1 MTSWWRRTRAGGVAS
16 CRASI
21 YSAGMGYS
29 ARMGWR
35 QASDGPG
42 HTLVRAAR
50 LLAVALAWPAA
61 VSAALSMSAGV
72 AALQAAEFRFDG
84 LPLTVPDGFVVEQA
98 AGPALVER
106 PVTIALDDEG
116 RLYVADSS
124 GSNAPLT
131 EQQLDP
137 RHRVWRLEDVDGDG
151 VYDRRTL
158 FADGLMMLQGTL
170 WHDGSL
176 YVCAAPEILRFTDI
190 DGDGVADER
199 VVWHDGQ
206 TLTGCG
212 NDLHGPYAGPDGRLY
227 FTKGAF
233 AEQRHDLVD
242 RPGWTTRAAHVFRK
256 RPDGR
261 DLEVVL
267 TGGMDN
273 PVDVAFTATGERLLA
288 ATFLQR
294 PADGRRD
301 GVVHAVYGGVYGKDH
316 GVLAGHERTGDLMPV
331 LIHLSAAAACGIHV
345 HSGFGLPRDHAGN
358 AFVCS
363 FNLRSVSRH
372 VLVSD
377 GAGFTARDEPFLT
390 GDSGDFHPTDVIED
404 ADGSLLIVDT
414 GGWYRLCCPSSQLE
428 KPAALGGIYR
438 VRPATT
444 LASRD
449 RDDLRGQTLA
459 WTGVGPEVLV
469 RRLGDPRP
477 VVVDRSM
484 RTLARSADAAVGPL
498 AMAIGD
504 ATSAPAARQA
514 AVWTLA
520 RIDGDAARAVVRQ
533 ALGDPAASVRHAAAH
548 VAGLHRDPRA
558 VPALV
563 NLLTGDDAGGL
574 RAAAEA
580 LGRIGGAEAVAA
592 VLAACPRAAAR
603 PGHRAAAASVG
614 PPDGPGTDRI
624 AEHSL
629 TYALIEAG
637 LAPPV
642 AAAVTDPDPRIRR
655 AAVVAIDQ
663 MPLRHPGVVLPE
675 GFVVRDH
682 VVAACR
688 DDDAGLRDAGLW
700 LVSEHPEWADAVAGD
715 VAGLLAR
722 ITAARAA
729 EPPRVDEA
737 DAIIARLARIADQPA
752 IAAAIGA
759 SAVTDGTDSTIWAA
773 AIDVMEAARP
783 SSVPD
788 AWVEGVAARLA
799 AGSVAEVRVL
809 AGLALSGPQ
818 RDRLRPLLL
827 RIAADP
833 TGLPAACTR
842 AARAAGDPQELPEA
856 VIQRLL
862 AILVSGPTEGG
873 AADVSP
879 LDRAAAAELLAA
891 APISAE
897 VADRLADACGS
908 LPASDAAV
916 LLAGL
921 TARGGDVVGRAVAAL
936 ADAARPEGL
945 PRELLSAAIAAVPAE
960 YAAVGR
966 RLLDRV
972 EAARGAEREAF
983 ERLVASLP
991 EGDASRGHAV
1001 YFSNK
1006 SACTTCHALGY
1017 AGGRVGPDLTRIGGI
1032 RSPRD
1037 LLEAIVLPS
1046 ASFVRSYE
1054 PVVVLTTDGR
1064 VFAGVLRE
1072 ENAAELML
1080 QTSATATERIPRG
1093 MVESIDAGT
1102 VSIMPQGYGT
1112 LLSPQE
1118 LADLVAFLGNAK

>member
-1 MTSWWRRTRAGGVAS
+1 MRRLES
-16 CRASI
+16 
-21 YSAGMGYS
+21 
-29 ARMGWR
+29 
-35 QASDGPG
+35 SDVPERS
-42 HTLVRAAR
+42 RAAAGRR
-50 LLAVALAWPAA
+50 LARAVVGPVLM
-61 VSAALSMSAGV
+61 LV
-72 AALQAAEFRFDG
+72 AAAGSPLAAAEFHVGG

-98 AGPALVER
+98 AGPTLVER
-106 PVTIALDDEG
+106 PVTLALDDEG

-124 GSNAPLT
+124 GSNAPLA
-131 EQQLDP
+131 EQTLDP

-170 WHDGSL
+170 WHEGSL
-176 YVCAAPEILRFTDI
+176 YVCAAPEILRFTDT

-199 VVWHDGQ
+199 VVWHDGR

-233 AEQRHDLVD
+233 AEQQHDLAD

-331 LIHLSAAAACGIHV
+331 LIHLSAAAACGLHV
-345 HSGFGLPRDHAGN
+345 HSGYGLPPGHAGN

-372 VLVSD
+372 VLEPA
-377 GAGFTARDEPFLT
+377 GAGFTTRDEPFLT
-390 GDSGDFHPTDVIED
+390 ADSADFHPTDVIED
-404 ADGSLLIVDT
+404 ADGSLLVVDT

-438 VRPATT
+438 VRPAAAP
-444 LASRD
+444 ASRGG
-449 RDDLRGQTLA
+449 DDPRGRGLDWA
-459 WTGVGPEVLV
+459 GAGPEELV
-469 RRLGDPRP
+469 DRLGDPRP
-477 VVVDRSM
+477 AVVDRAV
-484 RTLARSADAAVGPL
+484 RAVARRGGAAVGPL
-498 AMAIGD
+498 AAAVVA

-514 AVWTLA
+514 AVWALA
-520 RIDGDAARAVVRQ
+520 RIDGADARAAVRQ
-533 ALGDPAASVRHAAAH
+533 ALRDPAAPVRHAAAH
-548 VAGLHRDPRA
+548 VAGLHRDPLA
-558 VPALV
+558 VSALAG
-563 NLLTGDDAGGL
+563 LLEDDDAGGM

-592 VLAACPRAAAR
+592 VLAACPRAATD
-603 PGHRAAAASVG
+603 PGRHGSAAA
-614 PPDGPGTDRI
+614 DGLPAGRGTDRI

-637 LAPPV
+637 LVTPV
-642 AAAVTDPDPRIRR
+642 AAAVTHPDPRVRR
-655 AAVVAIDQ
+655 AALVAIDQ
-663 MPLRHPGVVLPE
+663 MPLRHPGLVLPE
-675 GFVVRDH
+675 GFALREH

-700 LVSEHPEWADAVAGD
+700 LVSEHPEWAEAVAGD

-722 ITAARAA
+722 IAAARAA
-729 EPPRVDEA
+729 APPRVDEA
-737 DAIIARLARIADQPA
+737 DAIIARLARLADQPP

-759 SAVTDGTDSTIWAA
+759 IATADGLDLAAWAA
-773 AIDVMEAARP
+773 ALDVMETARP
-783 SSVPD
+783 AAVPE
-788 AWVEGVAARLA
+788 AWIEAFAARLA

-809 AGLALSGPQ
+809 AGLALAPPQ
-818 RDRLRPLLL
+818 QQRLRPLLVG
-827 RIAADP
+827 IAADP
-833 TGLPAACTR
+833 TGLPSVCTR
-842 AARAAGDPQELPEA
+842 AARAAGGPRELPDA
-856 VIQRLL
+856 VIERLL
-862 AILVSGPTEGG
+862 TILLAGPVEG
-873 AADVSP
+873 ATADVSP
-879 LDRAAAAELLAA
+879 LDRSAAAELLAA
-891 APISAE
+891 AAVSAD
-897 VADRLADACGS
+897 VADRMAAACGS
-908 LPASDAAV
+908 LPAGDAAV
-916 LLAGL
+916 LLAAL
-921 TARGGDVVGRAVAAL
+921 IDHGGDAVGRAVAAL
-936 ADAARPEGL
+936 ADAGRPEGL
-945 PRELLSAAIAAVPAE
+945 PPDLLAAAVAALPAE
-960 YAAVGR
+960 HAATGR
-966 RLLDRV
+966 RLLERV
-972 EAARGAEREAF
+972 EAVRGTEREAF
-983 ERLVASLP
+983 ERLAAALP
-991 EGDASRGHAV
+991 TGDAGRGHAV
-1001 YFSNK
+1001 YFSNR

-1032 RSPRD
+1032 RTPRD

-1064 VFAGVLRE
+1064 VFTGILRE
-1072 ENAAELML
+1072 EHAAELML
-1080 QTSATATERIPRG
+1080 QTSATATERIPRDL
-1093 MVESIDAGT
+1093 VESIEAGT
-1102 VSIMPQGYGT
+1102 VSIMPHGYGT

-1118 LADLVAFLGNAK
+1118 LADLVAFLAGAK